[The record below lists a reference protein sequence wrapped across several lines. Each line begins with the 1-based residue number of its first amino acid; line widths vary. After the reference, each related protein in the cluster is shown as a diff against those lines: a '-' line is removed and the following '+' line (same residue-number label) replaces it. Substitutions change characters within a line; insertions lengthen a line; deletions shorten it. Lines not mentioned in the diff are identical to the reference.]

1 VRILL
6 VNDYGFRNGGAETV
20 ILGLRD
26 GLKARGD
33 EVRIFAGSAR
43 SEQGFADDLC
53 FGTES
58 PFRILLQTANPS
70 AVLSLKR
77 VLESFRPDVVNLNL
91 FLTQLSPL
99 ILPLQRDVP
108 CVYSAHWA
116 RPVCPTGTRLL
127 PSGEVCRERY
137 GAVCYREGCLP
148 LRDWVPLMAQMAMF
162 RRWRGSIDRIVTG
175 SEFMRRT
182 LLENGLTGVDVIPY
196 GMQAHAARPPLSN
209 PPRVLFAGRLVKP
222 KGVAVLLEAFRRV
235 RESVPAA
242 VLDIAGDGPDAEAL
256 RHAAG
261 ENVVFHGWL
270 APSGLEALYARAW
283 VLAVPSVW
291 EEPFGM
297 VAPEAASRGVPSVVS
312 DAGGLA
318 ELVVQGETGVR
329 VPPGDPDALAQA
341 LVSLLADKEKA
352 EAWGFQAR
360 MHSAVSLSMDVYID
374 RFRDLYASLL

>member
-1 VRILL
+1 MRILL

-99 ILPLQRDVP
+99 ILPLLRDVP

-196 GMQAHAARPPLSN
+196 GLQAHAARPPLSN

-235 RESVPAA
+235 RESVRTPKRCAMLPGRMWSFMDGWRHPAWK
-242 VLDIAGDGPDAEAL
+242 LSMPG
-256 RHAAG
+256 
-261 ENVVFHGWL
+261 HGCWPCL
-270 APSGLEALYARAW
+270 
-283 VLAVPSVW
+283 
-291 EEPFGM
+291 PFGK
-297 VAPEAASRGVPSVVS
+297 SRS
-312 DAGGLA
+312 AWWRLK
-318 ELVVQGETGVR
+318 
-329 VPPGDPDALAQA
+329 
-341 LVSLLADKEKA
+341 LLPVGCLR
-352 EAWGFQAR
+352 W
-360 MHSAVSLSMDVYID
+360 
-374 RFRDLYASLL
+374 